1 MIHEATGNVTKR
13 RPEGHEVRA
22 TVFRD
27 ASCGFVDKIF
37 SAVGPGLTSVRA
49 VRPPLRSHALK
60 RSGLLFVAALLL
72 AAASASCHRGGA
84 GDDNTDAGG
93 IVVVNAPAAGVVR
106 RVLVSEGVAVNEG
119 AGVVEIAVRTQ
130 PQGARVSP
138 TEDPVARAAKNIGS
152 AQNEIEAAR
161 AEVVR
166 AEVEVHRL
174 EPLVASGQ
182 AAQGELDG
190 ARAVYERA
198 QQRFQR
204 AQSSAQSAQ
213 SGLVAARQQQINGT
227 SAHAAPAEQ
236 TVVARAT
243 SAGRVAVVSVREGD
257 VVTAGQPLATLRAGG
272 Q

>member
-1 MIHEATGNVTKR
+1 MR
-13 RPEGHEVRA
+13 RILRIL
-22 TVFRD
+22 TD
-27 ASCGFVDKIF
+27 SIGFNP
-37 SAVGPGLTSVRA
+37 SYP
-49 VRPPLRSHALK
+49 SHPCSIRLAL
-60 RSGLLFVAALLL
+60 VLLL
-72 AAASASCHRGGA
+72 VCASASCHRGGA
-84 GDDNTDAGG
+84 GDDNDAAG

-106 RVLVSEGVAVNEG
+106 RVLVSEGVEVKEG

-130 PQGARVSP
+130 PQGAQVSP
-138 TEDPVARAAKNIGS
+138 TEDPVARAAKGIGA
-152 AQNEIEAAR
+152 AQNEVEAAR

-166 AEVEVHRL
+166 AEVEVNRL
-174 EPLVASGQ
+174 TPLVASGQ
-182 AAQGELDG
+182 ASQGELDG

-213 SGLVAARQQQINGT
+213 TGLVAARQQQMSGA
-227 SAHAAPAEQ
+227 SAPAAPVEQ

-257 VVTAGQPLATLRAGG
+257 VVTMGQPLATLRAGS

>member
-1 MIHEATGNVTKR
+1 
-13 RPEGHEVRA
+13 
-22 TVFRD
+22 
-27 ASCGFVDKIF
+27 
-37 SAVGPGLTSVRA
+37 
-49 VRPPLRSHALK
+49 
-60 RSGLLFVAALLL
+60 
-72 AAASASCHRGGA
+72 
-84 GDDNTDAGG
+84 
-93 IVVVNAPAAGVVR
+93 
-106 RVLVSEGVAVNEG
+106 VLVSEGVEVNEG

-130 PQGARVSP
+130 PQGAQVSP

-182 AAQGELDG
+182 ASQGELDG
-190 ARAVYERA
+190 ARAIYERA

-213 SGLVAARQQQINGT
+213 SGLVAARQQQMSGT
-227 SAHAAPAEQ
+227 SAPAPPREQ
-236 TVVARAT
+236 MVVARTT

-257 VVTAGQPLATLRAGG
+257 VVMTGQPLATLRAGS